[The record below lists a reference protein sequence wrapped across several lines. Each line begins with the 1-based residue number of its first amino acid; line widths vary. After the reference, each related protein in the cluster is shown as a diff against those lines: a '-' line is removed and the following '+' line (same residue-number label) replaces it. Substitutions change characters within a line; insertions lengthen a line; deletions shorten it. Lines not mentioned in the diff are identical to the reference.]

1 MVKKADI
8 STKKLIS
15 IAPENWV
22 KWVTQIPDIITG
34 EIINSEFQWIS
45 RESDVLVKATSPQ
58 YGEFLV
64 LNELQLRYKLEM
76 PKRMRAYTALA
87 EEKYNLPVYPVLI
100 NILKE
105 SEEEIPHRYESE
117 FAGLQARQDYR
128 VINLW
133 EVDVEI
139 ALSQPIPSLLPFVP
153 ILKNGGEEKIVRQAL
168 QMLRADEQLS
178 QLETVMAFFAT
189 FVLDSVLVQQIM
201 RWDMVVLRESPWY
214 QQIREEGRREGREE
228 GRQAMMSA
236 IELSLEIK
244 FGQEGLQLMPKISQ
258 IADLEQ
264 LKNIQRG
271 IMTVNNV
278 DELWEFMQSI

>member
-1 MVKKADI
+1 
-8 STKKLIS
+8 
-15 IAPENWV
+15 
-22 KWVTQIPDIITG
+22 
-34 EIINSEFQWIS
+34 
-45 RESDVLVKATSPQ
+45 
-58 YGEFLV
+58 
-64 LNELQLRYKLEM
+64 
-76 PKRMRAYTALA
+76 
-87 EEKYNLPVYPVLI
+87 
-100 NILKE
+100 
-105 SEEEIPHRYESE
+105 
-117 FAGLQARQDYR
+117 
-128 VINLW
+128 
-133 EVDVEI
+133 
-139 ALSQPIPSLLPFVP
+139 
-153 ILKNGGEEKIVRQAL
+153 
-168 QMLRADEQLS
+168 MLRADEQLS

-278 DELWEFMQSI
+278 DELREFMQSI